1 MKSERPPAH
10 KQVRLLWNMKRG
22 VKIKCFGNHPLRIE
36 ETLYTPSRLTPDPI
50 RLVYKQRLDLI
61 ALYPVLGRVK
71 HWVAGDYSMEIP
83 VALEFSGQIKSV
95 KAAPDG
101 YGYLHVAL
109 PMATDSMYFS
119 HPWWLY
125 LLSKHLFLPAEA
137 IPLLS
142 SSWFK

>member
-10 KQVRLLWNMKRG
+10 EQVRLLRNMKRG

-83 VALEFSGQIKSV
+83 VALFSAYA
-95 KAAPDG
+95 AAPCLKDG
-101 YGYLHVAL
+101 RASTQLG
-109 PMATDSMYFS
+109 
-119 HPWWLY
+119 
-125 LLSKHLFLPAEA
+125 
-137 IPLLS
+137 IR
-142 SSWFK
+142 